1 MWLRLD
7 MACHMPACQAGI
19 HKVERSLQRNEQVR
33 FDLFVL
39 MESVATIQQRLHAF
53 ACRWSWHIRNHVPFE
68 LRGLAPPARTPPAPP
83 PAATINCRQHLR
95 VGTFNINGV
104 RSKQSDLWELLQS
117 QRLDVL
123 ALQETLLKATDW
135 DLSVRDYLCFS
146 ALGHT
151 AASQRGV
158 SILVNRN
165 LNSQVVGPSSPF
177 WVFVRVSG
185 TAHPAP
191 VIIGSVYLPHQDAQ
205 QSTRRRL
212 AAALVHI
219 HAKSPDCAIILMGD
233 LNADLEGSQ
242 RLAQDWPGTFEVLA
256 NQGGVP
262 TSRRTGG

>member
-1 MWLRLD
+1 
-7 MACHMPACQAGI
+7 
-19 HKVERSLQRNEQVR
+19 
-33 FDLFVL
+33 
-39 MESVATIQQRLHAF
+39 
-53 ACRWSWHIRNHVPFE
+53 
-68 LRGLAPPARTPPAPP
+68 
-83 PAATINCRQHLR
+83 
-95 VGTFNINGV
+95 V
-104 RSKQSDLWELLQS
+104 RSKQTDLWELLRS

-185 TAHPAP
+185 TAHPTP
-191 VIIGSVYLPHQDAQ
+191 VIIGSVYLPHHDAQ

-219 HAKSPDCAIILMGD
+219 HAEIG
-233 LNADLEGSQ
+233 
-242 RLAQDWPGTFEVLA
+242 
-256 NQGGVP
+256 
-262 TSRRTGG
+262 

>member
-1 MWLRLD
+1 
-7 MACHMPACQAGI
+7 
-19 HKVERSLQRNEQVR
+19 
-33 FDLFVL
+33 
-39 MESVATIQQRLHAF
+39 
-53 ACRWSWHIRNHVPFE
+53 
-68 LRGLAPPARTPPAPP
+68 
-83 PAATINCRQHLR
+83 
-95 VGTFNINGV
+95 
-104 RSKQSDLWELLQS
+104 
-117 QRLDVL
+117 
-123 ALQETLLKATDW
+123 
-135 DLSVRDYLCFS
+135 LSVRDYLCFS

-185 TAHPAP
+185 TAHPTP

-205 QSTRRRL
+205 QLTRRGL
-212 AAALVHI
+212 AATLVHI